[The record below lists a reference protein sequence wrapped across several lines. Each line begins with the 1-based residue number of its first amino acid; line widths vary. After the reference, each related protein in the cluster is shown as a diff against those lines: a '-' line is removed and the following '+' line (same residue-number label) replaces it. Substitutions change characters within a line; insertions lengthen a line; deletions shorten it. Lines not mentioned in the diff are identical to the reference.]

1 MVSGGEK
8 RGAGGAP
15 PAHGE
20 GAPTRVG
27 KYRVDHVIGR
37 GAVGVVYKGYDEH
50 IDRPLAIKTLRP
62 EFLAGIGEN
71 DDLLR
76 RFAVEARSAG
86 RCLHPN
92 IVTVFDFVEQDGAPY
107 IVMEYVN
114 AGTLDNVLKRGALP
128 PVRQVGEIMAQL
140 LFALGYAHSKG
151 VIHRDV
157 KPANILCPSASSIKV
172 SDFGVAH
179 LETLELT
186 RPGYGGPVGTPNY
199 MAPERFL
206 GRPADA
212 RSDLFSAGIILFQ
225 LLTGA
230 KPFVASD
237 LAELLRLL
245 MDTSPPSVR
254 SFRPELW
261 PELDAVVQR
270 SLARNPDDRFQ
281 SADLFIDA
289 LNQAIEQRPPD
300 NGAPL
305 DLTALSHQ
313 PARESAGTTR
323 QALNQ
328 TMADVLAPDTID
340 ALSKTL
346 ARFLGPIAR
355 LVVKKA
361 STQASD
367 MDTFIDLLHRE
378 IKQDTDAAAFR
389 AAAGRVLQVAPVFA
403 TTGPVM
409 KVVSDAEIKAVTGM
423 LLPLVGPVASV
434 LVTRQAEKAVGREDF
449 YRRLAEFI
457 PSEQDRASFLALRTK
472 LGGREGA

>member
-1 MVSGGEK
+1 M
-8 RGAGGAP
+8 
-15 PAHGE
+15 PA
-20 GAPTRVG
+20 RVG
-27 KYRVDHVIGR
+27 KYRIDHVIGR
-37 GAVGVVYKGYDEH
+37 GAIGVVYKGYDEH

-62 EFLAGIGEN
+62 EFLAEINEN
-71 DDLLR
+71 GDLLR

-92 IVTVFDFVEQDGAPY
+92 IVTVFDFVEHDGAPY

-179 LETLELT
+179 LDALDLT

-230 KPFVASD
+230 KPYVAAD
-237 LAELLRLL
+237 LAELVRLL
-245 MDTSPPSVR
+245 METAPPSLRSVR
-254 SFRPELW
+254 PDLW
-261 PELDAVVQR
+261 PELDAVVQKA
-270 SLARNPDDRFQ
+270 LARNPEDRFPT
-281 SADLFIDA
+281 ADHFIDA
-289 LNQAIEQRPPD
+289 LNIAIESRPAD
-300 NGAPL
+300 NVMPL

-313 PARESAGTTR
+313 PAREGAGTTR
-323 QALNQ
+323 PGLNQ
-328 TMADVLAPDTID
+328 TMAEVLAPDTID

-346 ARFLGPIAR
+346 ARWLGPIAR
-355 LVVKKA
+355 LLVR
-361 STQASD
+361 QASEKATD
-367 MDTFIDLLHRE
+367 IDTFVGLLNEHIRTE
-378 IKQDTDAAAFR
+378 TDAVAFR
-389 AAAGRVLQVAPVFA
+389 AAAGRVLQA
-403 TTGPVM
+403 TPVM
-409 KVVSDAEIKAVTGM
+409 AGGLPAVAAISQAEITAVTAR
-423 LLPLVGPVASV
+423 LLPVIGPVASV
-434 LVTRQAEKAVGREDF
+434 LVNRQAEKAVGRDDF

-457 PSEQDRASFLALRTK
+457 PSEQDRAAFLASRAQP
-472 LGGREGA
+472 GDRGQG

>member
-1 MVSGGEK
+1 MVSGESG
-8 RGAGGAP
+8 GAGGASRRKDDTI
-15 PAHGE
+15 PA
-20 GAPTRVG
+20 RVG
-27 KYRVDHVIGR
+27 KYRIDHVIGR
-37 GAVGVVYKGYDEH
+37 GAVGVVYKGYDET
-50 IDRPLAIKTLRP
+50 IDRPLAVKTLRP
-62 EFLAGIGEN
+62 EFLAEVGEN
-71 DDLLR
+71 ADMLR
-76 RFAVEARSAG
+76 RFAQEARSAG

-92 IVTVFDFVEQDGAPY
+92 IVTVFDYVEHEGAPY

-114 AGTLDNVLKRGALP
+114 AGTLDTVLKRGALP

-179 LETLELT
+179 LESLDLT
-186 RPGYGGPVGTPNY
+186 RPGTGGPVGTPNY

-212 RSDLFSAGIILFQ
+212 RSDLFSAGIILYQ
-225 LLTGA
+225 LLTGS
-230 KPFVASD
+230 KPFIASD

-245 MDTSPPSVR
+245 MDTDPPSIR
-254 SFRPELW
+254 RFRPELW
-261 PELDAVVQR
+261 PELDDVVAKA
-270 SLARNPDDRFQ
+270 LARNPEDRF
-281 SADLFIDA
+281 ANAETFIDA
-289 LNQAIEQRPPD
+289 LNTAIEKRPAE
-300 NGAPL
+300 NAVPL

-313 PARESAGTTR
+313 PGKEAAGTTR
-323 QALNQ
+323 QPLNQ

-340 ALSKTL
+340 ELSKTL

-355 LVVKKA
+355 FVVK
-361 STQASD
+361 QASQKATD
-367 MDTFIDLLHRE
+367 VDSFIDLLNRE
-378 IKQDTDAAAFR
+378 IREETDAVAFR
-389 AAAGRVLQVAPVFA
+389 AAAGRVLQTVPVFA
-403 TTGPVM
+403 TAGPVM

-434 LVTRQAEKAVGREDF
+434 LVARQAEKAVGREDF

-457 PSEQDRASFLALRTK
+457 PSDQDRARFLDLRAR
-472 LGGREGA
+472 LGGRGNA